1 MSEPDNKKKRR
12 PLKSLPPDRFQPKVL
27 IFFLALFLA
36 ALALLFL
43 SPARLTSPASLKI
56 QRVVEL
62 AEQGKVR
69 EGIIHF
75 DGSGGRDWVV
85 VTGETKESTLE
96 SDRGLTNQFRAA
108 GRLTD
113 ANMERLQKSQVSPNS
128 LLRRS
133 SHRSLPKSCRF

>member
-69 EGIIHF
+69 EGVIHP
-75 DGSGGRDWVV
+75 DASGGRDWVV
-85 VTGETKESTLE
+85 VTGETKDSTLE

-108 GRLTD
+108 
-113 ANMERLQKSQVSPNS
+113 
-128 LLRRS
+128 
-133 SHRSLPKSCRF
+133 

>member
-27 IFFLALFLA
+27 
-36 ALALLFL
+36 LLFL
-43 SPARLTSPASLKI
+43 SPARLSSPASLKI

-69 EGIIHF
+69 EGVIHP
-75 DGSGGRDWVV
+75 DASGGRDWVV
-85 VTGETKESTLE
+85 VTGETKESNLE

-113 ANMERLQKSQVSPNS
+113 ANMERLQKSQSFVEQPATT
-128 LLRRS
+128 LFTQIAAQVV
-133 SHRSLPKSCRF
+133 P